1 METTPQ
7 ARQYILCN
15 ASIHLHDLFNYKDR
29 LVIISE
35 LSWEMKLNVWKQ
47 CKIAAGLCWG
57 YVSNKKEPIELELD
71 EYIK

>member
-15 ASIHLHDLFNYKDR
+15 ASIHLHDFFNYKDR

-47 CKIAAGLCWG
+47 CKIAA
-57 YVSNKKEPIELELD
+57 VSC
-71 EYIK
+71 

>member
-15 ASIHLHDLFNYKDR
+15 ASNHLHDFFNYKDR

-47 CKIAAGLCWG
+47 CKIAAVSCWG
-57 YVSNKKEPIELELD
+57 YVECNTSLNEG
-71 EYIK
+71 